1 MTILWV
7 CGSKRRVRRRVRT
20 ERKGQLH
27 TTVVLITGAIRH
39 TTSGVQPASAS
50 VRGGRSRAAT
60 VAPVVR
66 RRDGPMVFG
75 SGKKIEELEAEV
87 ARLTQWVAHLQGT
100 DAVRLSAEIATWQAQ
115 LRSTQAAAAAAQD
128 AVTKAIAEEQRIR
141 EKLADDL
148 DAAALEETGFYVYRH
163 PLDDAV
169 AYKAALTEAQR
180 RMKDLIRSG
189 RAIESA
195 SAWTVNNSAAQGRKM
210 VKDMS
215 TLMLRAYN
223 AEADALVRAVRPHTR
238 SGANSR
244 LEKAAVAIERLGKMM
259 SIRVAP
265 EYHRLRLYEIELTAD
280 FMVKKQEEKEAERER
295 RAELR
300 EQKRAAAEMLAE
312 LGKLKKE
319 QEHYR
324 GLLSKLDPSD
334 AESIGFA
341 EAKLAEISASISGV
355 EHRAANIRTGH
366 VYVISNIGAFG
377 PDMVKIGMTRRL
389 DPYARVMELGDAS
402 VPFRFDIHA
411 MIFSEDAV
419 SLETRLHQSLA
430 HRKVNFVNPRR
441 EFFYA
446 TPAEVRAELSTIA
459 GAMLLEFTDSPEAI
473 EWRASGSVDRKT
485 PEPAADAAAEALEA
499 LSDAVDS
506 DGDAVEDAEDSV
518 LLADEGTLP
527 SDDFVEPMESPGEG
541 SNPGPT
547 SAPEAVASEPLS
559 QPDQTTSIEPLSRS
573 ERPVGDSG
581 PPPSATQVPAAW
593 YPDPHGVARLRY
605 WDGHTWTS
613 HTAP

>member
-1 MTILWV
+1 
-7 CGSKRRVRRRVRT
+7 
-20 ERKGQLH
+20 
-27 TTVVLITGAIRH
+27 
-39 TTSGVQPASAS
+39 
-50 VRGGRSRAAT
+50 
-60 VAPVVR
+60 
-66 RRDGPMVFG
+66 MVFG

-115 LRSTQAAAAAAQD
+115 LRSTKAAAAAAQD

-355 EHRAANIRTGH
+355 ERRAANIRTGH

-402 VPFRFDIHA
+402 VPFDS
-411 MIFSEDAV
+411 IF
-419 SLETRLHQSLA
+419 
-430 HRKVNFVNPRR
+430 
-441 EFFYA
+441 
-446 TPAEVRAELSTIA
+446 TP
-459 GAMLLEFTDSPEAI
+459 
-473 EWRASGSVDRKT
+473 
-485 PEPAADAAAEALEA
+485 
-499 LSDAVDS
+499 
-506 DGDAVEDAEDSV
+506 
-518 LLADEGTLP
+518 
-527 SDDFVEPMESPGEG
+527 
-541 SNPGPT
+541 
-547 SAPEAVASEPLS
+547 
-559 QPDQTTSIEPLSRS
+559 
-573 ERPVGDSG
+573 
-581 PPPSATQVPAAW
+581 
-593 YPDPHGVARLRY
+593 
-605 WDGHTWTS
+605 
-613 HTAP
+613 

>member
-1 MTILWV
+1 M
-7 CGSKRRVRRRVRT
+7 
-20 ERKGQLH
+20 
-27 TTVVLITGAIRH
+27 
-39 TTSGVQPASAS
+39 
-50 VRGGRSRAAT
+50 
-60 VAPVVR
+60 
-66 RRDGPMVFG
+66 
-75 SGKKIEELEAEV
+75 
-87 ARLTQWVAHLQGT
+87 
-100 DAVRLSAEIATWQAQ
+100 
-115 LRSTQAAAAAAQD
+115 
-128 AVTKAIAEEQRIR
+128 
-141 EKLADDL
+141 
-148 DAAALEETGFYVYRH
+148 
-163 PLDDAV
+163 
-169 AYKAALTEAQR
+169 
-180 RMKDLIRSG
+180 
-189 RAIESA
+189 
-195 SAWTVNNSAAQGRKM
+195 
-210 VKDMS
+210 
-215 TLMLRAYN
+215 LMLRADT

-238 SGANSR
+238 SGAKNR

-319 QEHYR
+319 QEHYL

-334 AESIGFA
+334 AESIAFA
-341 EAKLAEISASISGV
+341 EAKLTEISASISGV
-355 EHRAANIRTGH
+355 ERRAANIRTGH

-419 SLETRLHQSLA
+419 TLETRLHQSLA

-446 TPAEVRAELSTIA
+446 TPAEVREELATIA
-459 GAMLLEFTDSPEAI
+459 GAMLLEFTESPEAL

-485 PEPAADAAAEALEA
+485 PEPSIDPSADALEA
-499 LSDAVDS
+499 LSDASDS
-506 DGDAVEDAEDSV
+506 DSDAGEEVEEMDPIAEEGV
-518 LLADEGTLP
+518 LA
-527 SDDFVEPMESPGEG
+527 SDDFVETIDATIG
-541 SNPGPT
+541 
-547 SAPEAVASEPLS
+547 AVAPGDTGIPESAIREPARQSGATANEPPS
-559 QPDQTTSIEPLSRS
+559 QAERSIGEPGT
-573 ERPVGDSG
+573 VK
-581 PPPSATQVPAAW
+581 PSATVPAAW

-605 WDGHTWTS
+605 WDGQSWTE
-613 HTAP
+613 HIAP